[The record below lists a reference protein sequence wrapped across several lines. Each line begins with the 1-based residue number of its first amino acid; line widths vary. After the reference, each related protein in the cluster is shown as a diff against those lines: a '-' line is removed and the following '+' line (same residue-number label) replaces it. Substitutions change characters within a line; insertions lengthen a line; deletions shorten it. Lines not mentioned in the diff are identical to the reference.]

1 VLRSKKEAIMGSA
14 RTLEE
19 ENVRVWNDH
28 DEASWVNHFRPDATF
43 SAPGGVSGS
52 GTEMARTF
60 FHIWQDAF
68 PDNQVKTARVV
79 DGGDVVVLEA
89 VFEGTHTAAL
99 DAPGGSIP
107 ATGRRA
113 AIPFVTVS
121 GVADDRF
128 TSLALYFDQ
137 IDLLT
142 QLGLAEAPA
151 SAPS

>member
-1 VLRSKKEAIMGSA
+1 
-14 RTLEE
+14 
-19 ENVRVWNDH
+19 
-28 DEASWVNHFRPDATF
+28 
-43 SAPGGVSGS
+43 
-52 GTEMARTF
+52 
-60 FHIWQDAF
+60 
-68 PDNQVKTARVV
+68 
-79 DGGDVVVLEA
+79 VLEA

-142 QLGLAEAPA
+142 PARTCGGASIGPELRSPSSGNTCTPA
-151 SAPS
+151 SDRLRLVAAEGVARSSRTPDRGPASSTPRYRCNDQASMGDCLDADATEGIVLGAPGERWLTPATPAS

>member
-1 VLRSKKEAIMGSA
+1 
-14 RTLEE
+14 
-19 ENVRVWNDH
+19 
-28 DEASWVNHFRPDATF
+28 
-43 SAPGGVSGS
+43 
-52 GTEMARTF
+52 MARTF
-60 FHIWQDAF
+60 FHIWHDAF
-68 PDNQVKTARVV
+68 PDNQVETARVV

-99 DAPGGSIP
+99 DAPDGSIP

-142 QLGLAEAPA
+142 QLGLAEASA